1 MLEPGLQATVEEEV
15 SAEMTAEA
23 LGSGDVPV
31 LATPAIL
38 ALAEA
43 AAVAAVA
50 GRLEQGATTVGTSVE
65 LAHLAPTPVG
75 STVAA
80 VATLEA
86 AEGRVLRFS
95 FEVSDAA
102 GLVARGTHAR
112 AIVDRKR
119 FLETARERGD

>member
-15 SAEMTAEA
+15 SDEMTAGA

-31 LATPAIL
+31 LATPAVL

-43 AAVAAVA
+43 AAVSCVA
-50 GRLEQGATTVGTSVE
+50 GRLDTGETTVGTSAE

-75 STVAA
+75 SRVTA

-86 AEGRVLRFS
+86 ADGSTLRFS
-95 FEVSDAA
+95 FEVHDPA
-102 GLVARGTHAR
+102 GVVARGTHTR
-112 AIVDRKR
+112 VVVQRDR
-119 FLETARERGD
+119 FLEGARRRA